1 MNYDLKSS
9 NCVSRTQLKAEYL
22 MSIESSEG
30 LFEAI
35 GTQAL
40 TEGTYHTSE
49 AITQKIDAVSS
60 SDVVNV
66 SHGSEQNLM

>member
-1 MNYDLKSS
+1 
-9 NCVSRTQLKAEYL
+9 
-22 MSIESSEG
+22 MSLETSEG
-30 LFEAI
+30 LLEAI

-40 TEGTYHTSE
+40 TEGTYYTPE

-66 SHGSEQNLM
+66 SQSSEQTLIKLQCGTKYFIPVFLAWFYFT

>member
-1 MNYDLKSS
+1 
-9 NCVSRTQLKAEYL
+9 

-66 SHGSEQNLM
+66 SHGSEQNLMKLL